1 MRKRY
6 RVTGIERLMF
16 SKEVEAESKSE
27 ARRKF
32 DAYIRE
38 GACGWDSI
46 GMSTRVEEIK
56 EGVSKRN
63 RS

>member
-6 RVTGIERLMF
+6 RVTGMERLMF
-16 SKEVEAESKSE
+16 SMEAEAESKSE

-32 DAYIRE
+32 DAYIRD
-38 GACGWDSI
+38 GAYGWDSV

-56 EGVSKRN
+56 EGGE
-63 RS
+63 